1 MMTSSLRAKFERL
14 GRVKEDDRVLSGSP
28 ETLTLRLGPDL
39 SAAKT
44 ISAVLA
50 LRRRHVPTIK
60 AKRAVEAAIEG
71 LTVSFVAPMVEDLPL
86 LIREVEECGFL
97 LEAAGSRA
105 VEAATAAKVPVV

>member
-39 SAAKT
+39 GAAKT

-50 LRRRHVPTIK
+50 RRRRHVPTIK

-86 LIREVEECGFL
+86 LVRGVQEWGFL
-97 LEAAGSRA
+97 LEGGGLKAA
-105 VEAATAAKVPVV
+105 EASTTEKVPV

>member
-39 SAAKT
+39 GAAKT

-71 LTVSFVAPMVEDLPL
+71 LTVTFVAPIVEDLPL
-86 LIREVEECGFL
+86 LVREVQESGFL
-97 LEAAGSRA
+97 LEADSLK
-105 VEAATAAKVPVV
+105 AADASMATKVSV